1 MSRREGGAL
10 KPNNQPDRVKQD
22 EDVFTVRADVAQVKA
37 GRDEFMLLFGAARKE
52 QPNQGELR
60 VELLER
66 VVLSPFAA
74 KRLLV
79 QLHRMI
85 RDYESQFGVLDEAI
99 AIRERLFPTPPLR
112 PPSFRSEQAAQKVK
126 TCFRLLE
133 RLHIKPA
140 FERSFKVKEKTLLKN
155 RFLLGFEKDLIQPGP
170 NEKVLDICEQ
180 MGMPPDLMAGF
191 LKHLPEASI
200 VGFGFG
206 ENEKTCVVR
215 AYLEFGVRYYRA
227 MKSKPHDPDP
237 YLSHL
242 GFKWDVSDNRRG
254 VVTEYICHPA
264 YTTED
269 MLERLSRDV
278 YGHHGQNPYEIVK
291 GILDLASSKAGNDKF
306 LFLSVHEGS
315 NPRNSFDINVYRA
328 NLQLKEIYPFLLDMG
343 RFYSIPDTQLHDV
356 YDPIK
361 TKILGHIA
369 GGIDRSGNDFLTLYF
384 GE

>member
-1 MSRREGGAL
+1 L
-10 KPNNQPDRVKQD
+10 KPNNQPDRVKQG

-37 GRDEFMLLFGAARKE
+37 GRDEFMLLFGAARNE
-52 QPNQGELR
+52 QPNQGELQ
-60 VELLER
+60 VELLDR

-85 RDYESQFGVLDEAI
+85 RDYESQFGALDDAGS
-99 AIRERLFPTPPLR
+99 IRERLLPTPPLQS
-112 PPSFRSEQAAQKVK
+112 PSFRSEQAAQKVK

-140 FERSFKVKEKTLLKN
+140 FERSFKVKEKTLLGN
-155 RFLLGFEKDLIQPGP
+155 RFLLGFEKDLIKPGA

-206 ENEKTCVVR
+206 ENEKNCMVR
-215 AYLEFGVRYYRA
+215 AYLEFSVRYYRA

-242 GFKWDVSDNRRG
+242 GFKWDVSDNTIG
-254 VVTEYICHPA
+254 VVTEYTCYPA

-278 YGHHGQNPYEIVK
+278 YGHHGQSPYEIVK

-306 LFLSVHEGS
+306 IFLSVHEES
-315 NPRNSFDINVYRA
+315 NPRNSFDINIYRA

-343 RFYSIPDTQLHDV
+343 RFFSIPAEQFHGLYHEIETQ
-356 YDPIK
+356 
-361 TKILGHIA
+361 TLGHVA
-369 GGIDRSGNDFLTLYF
+369 GGIDRSGKDFLTLYF